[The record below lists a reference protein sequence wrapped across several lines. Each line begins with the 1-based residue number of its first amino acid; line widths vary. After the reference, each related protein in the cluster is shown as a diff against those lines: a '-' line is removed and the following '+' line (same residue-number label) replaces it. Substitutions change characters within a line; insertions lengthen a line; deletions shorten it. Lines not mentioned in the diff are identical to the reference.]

1 MRTRRPLRRGLA
13 ALLAAL
19 TLTQC
24 APLTASA
31 AWWPWSD
38 ETAAVEE
45 TAAPLSADV
54 QLQNGTAVI
63 PAGADEETVKQ
74 ALFDALVVDKE
85 GVDPQSL
92 NWEYY
97 CTGKNGLLTNDAW
110 GSVNGFTSEKK
121 VVFVPTTFTHPALAD
136 NGDGN
141 YQVRLA
147 GSTAEVTL
155 TKTSGLDSAIEVQ
168 DNQTVAL
175 TYNDEGSVNYDAL
188 RAAIFAAVVTS
199 TTPEL
204 TVSDVTIQYQYKNA
218 IGQDKWG
225 ELEGDDALIGGYD
238 PVGEGTYT
246 LLISY
251 AGGDGYLPA
260 SAQVQVT
267 FTERT
272 AGSIVLKSGQSAGVT
287 YHEDGSINYDAL
299 RAAIFAAVVA
309 STTPELTVDDVTI
322 EYYATATT
330 GSVGDLGKAWMPLEG
345 GKGSGLT
352 YPAMTLGEGQQVRV
366 SWNGNAS
373 YTAASAETTVNIVE
387 GREQVP
393 YTLKETPDAVTL
405 AVGEDMEVDYDALRT
420 AIFGAV
426 VAESSVLT
434 AGNVTIEYYYK
445 GITSL
450 DSKWLPLEGQSVV
463 GGIGYPAISAG
474 IQQIRIV
481 YAGDRTYAP
490 VTIEAS
496 VEVKDRE
503 QVQFVLNEG
512 PYEVGMKFTADQGY
526 DYAATAQAIYN
537 AVVSSTV
544 NPEGLTAADVTVEYN
559 TDKTG
564 ITDSFKPL
572 TETDLTGLV
581 KFGEGKWEIR
591 ISWAGNQTYRGGSVT
606 VDVTTTDN
614 RLASVVALK
623 SGVSFTYNMDP
634 AVMEQAIFD
643 NLIDWDNSTLPAR
656 ETLTID
662 NFTIQ
667 YKAKL
672 TDAETGVDL
681 GLDDILGQI
690 PGLGDLINS
699 DALTQWVPIEGKE
712 YWVLGQLIGAFP
724 KMGAGENQAVLITYN
739 GGAEYKPG
747 SAEGTVTVDKAKVS
761 VSVHSDNIFAGDA
774 IPEGFITTNPAD
786 EFDLYT
792 IYAGITSNVTTGI
805 YLDLPDRYTAE
816 GSFVLKLIDQALA
829 AIGQKTL
836 TEMLNEGVTVGELR
850 ELFNTQGLLDLL
862 DKLNIDTGTFGQI
875 MSVINKLPGILDS
888 VRISFGTPNR
898 AGLYTVGVVTDS
910 KNYTTGVGMGFLLV
924 RMRLSG
930 SNLTWNMDIP
940 GGKLTAEEAKTFDFG
955 ATLSYDGLPVDD
967 QSSVHYLYSGFTSS
981 WRIYSSTTTPPTE
994 PGRYVVTV
1002 CILGGNYM
1010 AAPITRSFQITK

>member
-74 ALFDALVVDKE
+74 ALFDALVVNKE
-85 GVDPQSL
+85 GLNPQDYD
-92 NWEYY
+92 WEYY

-110 GSVNGFTSEKK
+110 GSINGFTSEKK
-121 VVFVPTTFTHPALAD
+121 VMFVTTTYTHPALAD

-147 GSTAEVTL
+147 GTDTEVTL
-155 TKTSGLDSAIEVQ
+155 IKARGLTSSIVVA

-251 AGGDGYLPA
+251 AGGDGYLPT

-330 GSVGDLGKAWMPLEG
+330 GSVGDAGKAWMPLEG

-373 YTAASAETTVNIVE
+373 YTAASAETTVDIVE

-405 AVGEDMEVDYDALRT
+405 AVDEDMAVDYDALRA

-614 RLASVVALK
+614 RLESVVALK

-898 AGLYTVGVVTDS
+898 AGLYTVAVVTDS

-981 WRIYSSTTTPPTE
+981 WRVYSSTTTPPTE

>member
-85 GVDPQSL
+85 GVDPQTL
-92 NWEYY
+92 DWEYY

-218 IGQDKWG
+218 IGQDRWG
-225 ELEGDDALIGGYD
+225 ELEGDVALIGGYD

-251 AGGDGYLPA
+251 AGGNGYLPA

-267 FTERT
+267 FAERT
-272 AGSIVLKSGQSAGVT
+272 AGSIVLKSGQSAGVI

-352 YPAMTLGEGQQVRV
+352 YPAMTLGDGQQVRV

-373 YTAASAETTVNIVE
+373 YTAASAETTVDIVE

-405 AVGEDMEVDYDALRT
+405 AVDEDMAVDYDALRA

-481 YAGDRTYAP
+481 YPGDRTYAP

-512 PYEVGMKFTADQGY
+512 PYEVGMKFTDAQGY

-606 VDVTTTDN
+606 VAVPTTDN
-614 RLASVVALK
+614 RLESVVAPK
-623 SGVSFTYNMDP
+623 SG
-634 AVMEQAIFD
+634 AVRALCADAAAMEQAIFD

-898 AGLYTVGVVTDS
+898 AGLYTVAVVTDS

-955 ATLSYDGLPVDD
+955 ATLSYNGDVSID

-981 WRIYSSTTTPPTE
+981 WRVYSSTTTPPTE

>member
-1 MRTRRPLRRGLA
+1 MKRSHSLRRGLA
-13 ALLAAL
+13 AVLATL
-19 TLTQC
+19 TLIQC

-74 ALFDALVVDKE
+74 ALFDALVVNKE
-85 GVDPQSL
+85 GLNPQDYD
-92 NWEYY
+92 WEYY

-136 NGDGN
+136 NGDGS
-141 YQVRLA
+141 YQVRIE
-147 GSTAEVTL
+147 GTDTEVTL
-155 TKTSGLDSAIEVQ
+155 TKAAKLSSSITLNEGCS
-168 DNQTVAL
+168 VAL
-175 TYNDEGSVNYDAL
+175 PYNEDATVNYDAL
-188 RAAIFAAVVTS
+188 RQAIFDAVVAS

-251 AGGDGYLPA
+251 AGGNGYLPA

-299 RAAIFAAVVA
+299 RAAIFAAVVE

-373 YTAASAETTVNIVE
+373 YTAASAETTVDIVE

-405 AVGEDMEVDYDALRT
+405 AVGEDMAVDYDALRT

-474 IQQIRIV
+474 VQQIRIV
-481 YAGDRTYAP
+481 YPGDRTYAP

-537 AVVSSTV
+537 AVVASTV
-544 NPEGLTAADVTVEYN
+544 NPEGLTAADVIVEYN
-559 TDKTG
+559 AG
-564 ITDSFKPL
+564 LSGFKPL

-875 MSVINKLPGILDS
+875 MTVINKLPGILDS

-898 AGLYTVGVVTDS
+898 AGLYTVAVVTDS

-955 ATLSYDGLPVDD
+955 ATLSYNGDVSID

-981 WRIYSSTTTPPTE
+981 WRVYSSTTTPPTE

>member
-85 GVDPQSL
+85 GVDPQTL
-92 NWEYY
+92 DWEYY

-218 IGQDKWG
+218 IGQDRWG
-225 ELEGDDALIGGYD
+225 ELEGDVALIGGYD

-251 AGGDGYLPA
+251 AGGNGYLPA

-267 FTERT
+267 FAERT
-272 AGSIVLKSGQSAGVT
+272 AGSIVLKSGQSAGVI

-352 YPAMTLGEGQQVRV
+352 YPAMTLGDGQQVRV

-373 YTAASAETTVNIVE
+373 YTAASAETTVDIVE

-405 AVGEDMEVDYDALRT
+405 AVDEDMAVDYDALRA

-481 YAGDRTYAP
+481 YPGDRTYAP

-512 PYEVGMKFTADQGY
+512 PYEVGMKFTDAQGY

-614 RLASVVALK
+614 RLESVVALK

-898 AGLYTVGVVTDS
+898 AGLYTVAVVTDS

-955 ATLSYDGLPVDD
+955 ATLSYNGDVSID

-981 WRIYSSTTTPPTE
+981 WRVYSSTTTPPTE